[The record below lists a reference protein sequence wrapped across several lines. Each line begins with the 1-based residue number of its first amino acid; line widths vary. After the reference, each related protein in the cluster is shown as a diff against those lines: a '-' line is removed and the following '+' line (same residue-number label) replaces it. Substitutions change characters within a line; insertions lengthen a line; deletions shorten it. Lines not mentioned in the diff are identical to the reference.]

1 MLAQRKDETPLQY
14 WISLWPAAP
23 LFGVP
28 WRFEAMMP
36 GAAFFRPSA
45 VAAEMT
51 ARVAEETARATEESV
66 SHAAAEVEAVATTL
80 EAEADAVAAAPEA
93 DAPESEADEAPM
105 NGAAEPTVLYA
116 APPAQIDD
124 LKLIKGVGPKLE
136 ALLNEL
142 GVYRFEQIAHFSEA
156 ELAWLDEH
164 LSTFKGRPFRDD
176 WPAQAKALM

>member
-51 ARVAEETARATEESV
+51 AGVAEEAARAAEGSV
-66 SHAAAEVEAVATTL
+66 SHAAAEVEAVATRL

-93 DAPESEADEAPM
+93 AAPAPVEAPL
-105 NGAAEPTVLYA
+105 NGVAEPTVLYA
-116 APPAQIDD
+116 APPAEIDD

-136 ALLNEL
+136 ALLNDL

-156 ELAWLDEH
+156 ELAWLDDH
-164 LSTFKGRPFRDD
+164 LTTFKGRPFRDD

>member
-14 WISLWPAAP
+14 WISLWPVAP

-51 ARVAEETARATEESV
+51 AGVAEEAARAAEGSV
-66 SHAAAEVEAVATTL
+66 SHAAAEVEAVATRL

-93 DAPESEADEAPM
+93 AAPAPVEAPL
-105 NGAAEPTVLYA
+105 NGVAEPTVLYA
-116 APPAQIDD
+116 APPAEIDD

-136 ALLNEL
+136 ALLNDL

-156 ELAWLDEH
+156 ELAWLDDH
-164 LSTFKGRPFRDD
+164 LTTFKGRPFRDD